1 MTGPAGAGERFLNV
15 APVSDGATLRRMT
28 RSHAIR
34 RRAASGALAVA
45 LLAAPTVAA
54 AAPVDAAVLAAEEH
68 SRRPL
73 AESPRDQLA
82 LVLYGLLGLATVVGF
97 GTLRRQLRGE
107 RDQADGGFR
116 WR

>member
-1 MTGPAGAGERFLNV
+1 MV
-15 APVSDGATLRRMT
+15 AAVLSGCVHRRAAPSRPTDAATLPTMT
-28 RSHAIR
+28 RSLRTRI
-34 RRAASGALAVA
+34 ASGALAAA
-45 LLAAPTVAA
+45 LLAVPAVAA
-54 AAPVDAAVLAAEEH
+54 AAPADVVLAAGEEH

-82 LVLYGLLGLATVVGF
+82 LVLYGLLGLTAVVGF

-107 RDQADGGFR
+107 REQSDGEFR

>member
-1 MTGPAGAGERFLNV
+1 M
-15 APVSDGATLRRMT
+15 S
-28 RSHAIR
+28 RSRALIR
-34 RRAASGALAVA
+34 RRVAAGT
-45 LLAAPTVAA
+45 LAATLLMAPAVAA
-54 AAPVDAAVLAAEEH
+54 AAPGDVAVLAAEEH

-82 LVLYGLLGLATVVGF
+82 LVLYGLLGLATVAGF

-107 RDQADGGFR
+107 REQADGGFR

>member
-1 MTGPAGAGERFLNV
+1 MDLTA
-15 APVSDGATLRRMT
+15 
-28 RSHAIR
+28 RSLR
-34 RRAASGALAVA
+34 RRAAAGVVTVA

-54 AAPVDAAVLAAEEH
+54 ATPEVAVLAAEEH
-68 SRRPL
+68 TRRPL

-97 GTLRRQLRGE
+97 GTLRRQLRGDHE
-107 RDQADGGFR
+107 QSDGEFR